1 MVASFRSRI
10 RLSTLLLI
18 SILLVTFSVLL
29 YTGLS
34 AILHRYLDA
43 RLLIFGENWA
53 EFIEETNEVLPE
65 SARKEA
71 LSSQRKAD
79 TEEKRELREVARSLL
94 VLSRDGAVVWKG
106 ASAQTRPTLPEAL
119 QARVLRGETV
129 YDTIEIADGP
139 SIRRISVPVLR
150 DGSVRYILQAE
161 TSMRFVQHTLE
172 QLLIL
177 LAVIAVLN
185 LVLAWMGSRWLADEA
200 LTPVETLSATAERI
214 SGSSLKTRMFLDA
227 PYAEFKRLAQVFNA
241 MLERLQSVFEAQ
253 RRFIA
258 DAAHELK
265 TPLTVIMGSLEV
277 ALKKSRSA
285 EEYREVLIG
294 NLEQVQRLIT
304 LTRNLLSMAQFAGE
318 HPPLHLVP
326 LTIEPL
332 VKNLIAELNLLA
344 EDRNIKLTLDARPV
358 PSVLGDEVWLR
369 HLLIN
374 LLDNAIH
381 YTNPG
386 GAVTVCV
393 YEADGPVAIS
403 VKDTGPGIAS
413 EHLPHLF
420 ERFYRTDSA
429 RAADSGGTGLGLAIV
444 KEIVKAHG
452 GTIRVESEVGKG
464 SVFTVTLPVARPEA

>member
-1 MVASFRSRI
+1 MTSFGSRI

-18 SILLVTFSVLL
+18 CILLTTFSVLL
-29 YTGLS
+29 YTVLS
-34 AILHRYLDA
+34 AILHRDLDA
-43 RLLIFGENWA
+43 RLLVFGENWA
-53 EFIEETNEVLPE
+53 EFIEETNEVLPD
-65 SARKEA
+65 SAHRPRSPARHEA
-71 LSSQRKAD
+71 D
-79 TEEKRELREVARSLL
+79 NEEDRELREMARSLL
-94 VLSRDGAVVWKG
+94 ILSPNWTVVWKG
-106 ASAQTRPTLPEAL
+106 ASAQTRPTLPDAMR
-119 QARVLRGETV
+119 ARVLRGETV
-129 YDTIEIADGP
+129 YDTVEIADGP
-139 SIRRISVPVLR
+139 SIRRISVPIIR

-161 TSMRFVQHTLE
+161 TSMRFVQHTLR
-172 QLLIL
+172 QLLVL
-177 LAVIAVLN
+177 LGVIAVLI
-185 LVLAWMGSRWLADEA
+185 LGLAWMGSRWLADEA

-214 SGSSLKTRMFLDA
+214 SGSSLKTRVFLDA
-227 PYAEFKRLAQVFNA
+227 PYAEFQRLARVFNA
-241 MLERLQSVFEAQ
+241 MLGRLQNVFEAQ

-294 NLEQVQRLIT
+294 NLEQVERLIS

-318 HPPLHLVP
+318 HPPLHLAP

-332 VKNLIAELNLLA
+332 VKNLIAELTLLA

-374 LLDNAIH
+374 LLDNAIR

-386 GAVTVCV
+386 GTVTVCLSKT
-393 YEADGPVAIS
+393 DGPVAIS
-403 VKDTGPGIAS
+403 VKDTGLGIAS

-444 KEIVKAHG
+444 KEIAEAHG
-452 GTIRVESEVGKG
+452 GAVRVESEVGKG
-464 SVFTVTLPVARPEA
+464 SVFTVTLPSSPRSD